1 MKAGVISVC
10 LTLLMTAAGVFAIDL
25 TTFEYRA
32 EVTVDSAAEYSR
44 LTLGPGIYD
53 RARRDL
59 ADIRLANSDN
69 LPVPYVLTRRKDI
82 FDTNR
87 YSVSLINR
95 STNDSNAALVTLDFG
110 KQVIKN
116 SIDVQTRGRSF
127 RRPVKVE
134 GSNDNIQFFTLVD
147 TAFVFAVGDS
157 DDSRFSTV
165 DLPQN
170 DYRYL
175 RVTVTGM
182 HSETEPPVISAV
194 KAFKRGKK
202 PAPRQPVD
210 ITKIERTEDEKTNST
225 VCVYDLAYRNLPLSE
240 ITLDI
245 ADKSFY
251 RYITILGRDTPTRK
265 VKINSEDN
273 RDRYKE
279 IEVRF
284 QTVKSGVIYRY
295 LAADGKK
302 HENLQLSIPSGR
314 GYRYLKIVIRN
325 YDNSPLAI
333 NSVSAEI
340 MPHQL
345 LFPTPAS
352 AITLYTGSKTAA
364 APQYDLARTLKQP
377 LKIDAAKAVVARLE
391 KNPIFGRIDQKPQP
405 WTEQH
410 KTLLLIIL
418 AAVAL
423 PMAIIIIKSLKSIQQ
438 DQQQGQ

>member
-1 MKAGVISVC
+1 MKAGIISVC

-32 EVTVDSAAEYSR
+32 EVTVDSAAEYS
-44 LTLGPGIYD
+44 LITLEPQIYNH
-53 RARRDL
+53 ARRGL
-59 ADIRLANSDN
+59 ADIRLADSDN
-69 LPVPYVLTRRKDI
+69 LPVPYVLTRPKDF
-82 FDTNR
+82 FDTSR

-116 SIDVQTRGRSF
+116 SIDVQTKGRSF

-165 DLPQN
+165 DLPRN

-194 KAFKRGKK
+194 KASQRGKK
-202 PAPRQPVD
+202 QASRQPVD
-210 ITKIERTEDEKTNST
+210 ITKIERTQDEKTNST

-251 RYITILGRDTPTRK
+251 MYITILGRDVPTRK

-273 RDRYKE
+273 RERYKE

-295 LAADGKK
+295 TTAAGKK

-325 YDNSPLAI
+325 YDDSPLAI

-345 LFPTPAS
+345 LFPTPAA

-364 APQYDLARTLKQP
+364 APKYDLARTLNKP
-377 LKIDAAKAVVARLE
+377 LKVEAAKAVVARLG
-391 KNPIFGRIDQKPQP
+391 KNPIFGRIDQKPLP

>member
-1 MKAGVISVC
+1 
-10 LTLLMTAAGVFAIDL
+10 
-25 TTFEYRA
+25 
-32 EVTVDSAAEYSR
+32 
-44 LTLGPGIYD
+44 
-53 RARRDL
+53 
-59 ADIRLANSDN
+59 
-69 LPVPYVLTRRKDI
+69 
-82 FDTNR
+82 
-87 YSVSLINR
+87 
-95 STNDSNAALVTLDFG
+95 
-110 KQVIKN
+110 
-116 SIDVQTRGRSF
+116 
-127 RRPVKVE
+127 
-134 GSNDNIQFFTLVD
+134 
-147 TAFVFAVGDS
+147 
-157 DDSRFSTV
+157 
-165 DLPQN
+165 
-170 DYRYL
+170 
-175 RVTVTGM
+175 
-182 HSETEPPVISAV
+182 
-194 KAFKRGKK
+194 
-202 PAPRQPVD
+202 
-210 ITKIERTEDEKTNST
+210 
-225 VCVYDLAYRNLPLSE
+225 LPLSE

-295 LAADGKK
+295 TPADGKK

-345 LFPTPAS
+345 LFPTPGA

-391 KNPIFGRIDQKPQP
+391 KNPIFGQIDQKPQP